1 MNRLC
6 VTVTGSATALLA
18 AAGMAAAAPPAWCKD
33 AVAESSNLQGLS
45 SKDVRGVVRTF
56 VGAECA
62 PSEEAEAHRGEIEAA
77 RQAWSKRLGMVEADW
92 ADAVAYAK
100 MPNDF
105 AIQAELTAKQLS
117 AATPLDQYAV
127 IGKASDSLSEID
139 ALY

>member
-1 MNRLC
+1 
-6 VTVTGSATALLA
+6 
-18 AAGMAAAAPPAWCKD
+18 
-33 AVAESSNLQGLS
+33 
-45 SKDVRGVVRTF
+45 
-56 VGAECA
+56 
-62 PSEEAEAHRGEIEAA
+62 
-77 RQAWSKRLGMVEADW
+77 MVETDW

-139 ALY
+139 ALYASDMFEPGLSESGRLAFLQTMCVNNSQPVPTDASGMTGTEVAW